1 MDRADVR
8 AAVPGSRTATVRTL
22 AAVGL
27 VTFSFMFVLVVLD
40 ALGRSGPLPHLE
52 APGSAA
58 ARLGADHPGEAVHL
72 AGALAGLAIGA
83 SGLVGLL
90 VRPRAPGFA
99 VQTGGVALGSIVAIL
114 VMGDPDNHGGQAGPV
129 DLVFLLFALP
139 VAAAALAAVPWR
151 DRDRDRGRGRAR
163 RTPLVLLATLG
174 LPTAV
179 FGLQQALLQRTT
191 WPPLADPH
199 HQSHWYVMA
208 VLGLVAV
215 PVVAGAAAAGQG
227 WQLGPTAVGL
237 SAGAVAVAS
246 LLEPAAA
253 SALHPGWA
261 VAALAWGLALLHV
274 TWAPRTR
281 HTCRPAVAGPLTEKE
296 LA

>member
-27 VTFSFMFVLVVLD
+27 VTFSF
-40 ALGRSGPLPHLE
+40 
-52 APGSAA
+52 
-58 ARLGADHPGEAVHL
+58 
-72 AGALAGLAIGA
+72 
-83 SGLVGLL
+83 
-90 VRPRAPGFA
+90 
-99 VQTGGVALGSIVAIL
+99 
-114 VMGDPDNHGGQAGPV
+114 
-129 DLVFLLFALP
+129 
-139 VAAAALAAVPWR
+139 
-151 DRDRDRGRGRAR
+151 
-163 RTPLVLLATLG
+163 
-174 LPTAV
+174 
-179 FGLQQALLQRTT
+179 LQRTT

-227 WQLGPTAVGL
+227 WQLGPTVVGL